1 MSIAKC
7 PAANR
12 CGGCQY
18 MGMPYAKQLALKQ
31 EKVQSLFPTYKEIQ
45 PVIGMEDPVHYRC
58 KVQAAFGWQ
67 KGKVISGTYEAA
79 SHRIVPVEDCLLED
93 QQADTILAT
102 IRKLM
107 TSFKIMPYNEDR
119 HTGVIR
125 HVLIRKGFFSGQIL
139 VVLVTG
145 SYQFPGKNN
154 FVSALCKAH
163 PEITTVIHNING
175 AKTSM
180 VLGDQQKTV
189 KGPGF
194 INDQLL
200 GCTFRISAGS
210 FYQVN
215 PIQTEK
221 LYSQALQMAQLSGT
235 ESVLDA
241 YCGTGTIGILA
252 AKAAKNVIGV
262 ELNRQAV
269 QDAIT
274 NAKINQVQNIRF
286 VCDDAG
292 KFLQK
297 AAAKNEVPE
306 VVIMDPPRA
315 GSDEAFLSAL
325 VYASPKKVVY
335 ISCNPETQARDVRY
349 LTKHGYKIMKMQPVD
364 LFPYTDHCEMVCLLN
379 RVNNRKSDTHVAK

>member
-7 PAANR
+7 PVANR

-18 MGMPYAKQLALKQ
+18 MGIPYEKQLASKQ
-31 EKVQSLFPTYKEIQ
+31 EKVQNLFPTYKEIQ
-45 PVIGMEDPVHYRC
+45 PVIGMENPVYYRC

-79 SHRIVPVEDCLLED
+79 SHRIVPVEECMLED
-93 QQADTILAT
+93 QQADAILAT

-119 HTGVIR
+119 RTGIMR
-125 HVLIRKGFFSGQIL
+125 HVLIRKGYFTGQIL

-221 LYSQALQMAQLSGT
+221 LYSQALQMAELTGT

-269 QDAIT
+269 QDAII

-349 LTKHGYKIMKMQPVD
+349 LTKHGYKITKMQPVD
-364 LFPYTDHCEMVCLLN
+364 LFPNTDHVENVCLLI
-379 RVNNRKSDTHVAK
+379 KSS

>member
-7 PAANR
+7 PVANR

-18 MGMPYAKQLALKQ
+18 MGMPYEKQLVLKQ
-31 EKVQSLFPTYKEIQ
+31 EKVQNLFPTYKEIQ
-45 PVIGMEDPVHYRC
+45 PVIGMENPVYYRC

-79 SHRIVPVEDCLLED
+79 SHRIVPVDECLLED
-93 QQADTILAT
+93 QQADAILAT
-102 IRKLM
+102 VRKLM

-119 HTGVIR
+119 RTGVMR
-125 HVLIRKGFFSGQIL
+125 HVLIRKGYFSGQIL

-154 FVSALCKAH
+154 FVAALCKAH

-180 VLGDQQKTV
+180 VLGEQSKTI

-194 INDQLL
+194 ITDQLL
-200 GCTFRISAGS
+200 DCTFRISAGS

-221 LYSQALQMAQLSGT
+221 LYSQALQLAELSGT
-235 ESVLDA
+235 DSVLDA

-252 AKAAKNVIGV
+252 AKAAKTVIGV

-269 QDAIT
+269 QDAII

-349 LTKHGYKIMKMQPVD
+349 LTKHGYKITNMQPVD
-364 LFPYTDHCEMVCLLN
+364 LFPYTDHVENICCLE
-379 RVNNRKSDTHVAK
+379 RK

>member
-1 MSIAKC
+1 MTTPNC
-7 PAANR
+7 PLSKR
-12 CGGCQY
+12 CGSCQY
-18 MGMPYAKQLALKQ
+18 MGLTYDKQIALKQ
-31 EKVQSLFPTYKEIQ
+31 EKVQKLFPNYKEIR

-67 KGKVISGTYEAA
+67 KGKVVSGTYEAA
-79 SHRIVPVEDCLLED
+79 SHRLVPVEDCLLED
-93 QQADTILAT
+93 QQADAILAT
-102 IRKLM
+102 VRKLM
-107 TSFKIMPYNEDR
+107 TSFKLQPYNEDR
-119 HTGVIR
+119 RSGVLR
-125 HVLIRKGFFSGQIL
+125 HVLIRKGYFTGQIL

-154 FVSALCKAH
+154 FVAALCKAH
-163 PEITTVIHNING
+163 PEITTVIHSING

-180 VLGDQQKTV
+180 VLGEQQKTV

-194 INDQLL
+194 INDRLL

-221 LYSQALQMAQLSGT
+221 LYSQALQMADLTGT

-269 QDAIT
+269 QDAII

-292 KFLQK
+292 RFLQK

-335 ISCNPETQARDVRY
+335 ISCNPETQARDVQY
-349 LTKHGYKIMKMQPVD
+349 LTKHGYKIMNMQPVD
-364 LFPYTDHCEMVCLLN
+364 LFPHTDHVENIALIQKV
-379 RVNNRKSDTHVAK
+379 KA

>member
-7 PAANR
+7 PVANR

-18 MGMPYAKQLALKQ
+18 MGMPYEKQLVLKQ
-31 EKVQSLFPTYKEIQ
+31 EKVQNLFPTYKEIQ
-45 PVIGMEDPVHYRC
+45 PVIGMENPVYYRC

-79 SHRIVPVEDCLLED
+79 SHRIVPVDECLLED
-93 QQADTILAT
+93 QQADAILAT
-102 IRKLM
+102 VRKLM

-119 HTGVIR
+119 RTGVMR
-125 HVLIRKGFFSGQIL
+125 HVLIRKGYFSGQIL

-154 FVSALCKAH
+154 FVAALCKAH

-180 VLGDQQKTV
+180 VLGEQSKTI

-194 INDQLL
+194 ITDQLL
-200 GCTFRISAGS
+200 DRTFRISAGS

-221 LYSQALQMAQLSGT
+221 LYSQALQMAELSGT
-235 ESVLDA
+235 DSVLDA

-252 AKAAKNVIGV
+252 AKAAKTVIGV

-269 QDAIT
+269 QDAII

-349 LTKHGYKIMKMQPVD
+349 LTKHGYKITNMQPVD
-364 LFPYTDHCEMVCLLN
+364 LFPNTDHVENICCLE
-379 RVNNRKSDTHVAK
+379 RK

>member
-1 MSIAKC
+1 MTTLNC
-7 PAANR
+7 PLSKR
-12 CGGCQY
+12 CGSCQY
-18 MGMPYAKQLALKQ
+18 MGIPYDKQLSLKQ
-31 EKVQSLFPTYKEIQ
+31 EKVQKLFPNYKEIR
-45 PVIGMEDPVHYRC
+45 PVIGMEDPFQYRS

-67 KGKVISGTYEAA
+67 KGKVVSGTYEAA
-79 SHRIVPVEDCLLED
+79 SHRLVPVEDCLLED
-93 QQADTILAT
+93 QQADAILAT

-107 TSFKIMPYNEDR
+107 TSFKLQPYNEDR
-119 HTGVIR
+119 RSGVLR
-125 HVLIRKGFFSGQIL
+125 HVLIRKGYYTGQIL

-154 FVSALCKAH
+154 FVAALCKAH
-163 PEITTVIHNING
+163 PEITTVIHSING

-180 VLGDQQKTV
+180 VLGEQQKTV

-194 INDQLL
+194 ISDRLL

-221 LYSQALQMAQLSGT
+221 LYSQALQMADLTGT

-262 ELNRQAV
+262 EMNRQAV
-269 QDAIT
+269 QDAII

-335 ISCNPETQARDVRY
+335 ISCNPETQARDVQY
-349 LTKHGYKIMKMQPVD
+349 LTKHGYKIMNMQPVD
-364 LFPYTDHCEMVCLLN
+364 LFPMTEHVENICCLHK
-379 RVNNRKSDTHVAK
+379 VN

>member
-1 MSIAKC
+1 MTTPNCSLAK
-7 PAANR
+7 R

-18 MGMPYAKQLALKQ
+18 MGLPYEKQLALKQ
-31 EKVQSLFPTYKEIQ
+31 EKVQRLFSGVKVIQ
-45 PVIGMEDPVHYRC
+45 PIISMENPLHYRC

-67 KGKVISGTYEAA
+67 KGKVVSGTYEAA
-79 SHRIVPVEDCLLED
+79 SHRLVPVESCLLED
-93 QQADTILAT
+93 EQADAILAT
-102 IRKLM
+102 IRNLM
-107 TSFKIMPYNEDR
+107 TSFKLMPYNEDR
-119 HTGVIR
+119 RTGVLR
-125 HVLIRKGFFSGQIL
+125 HVLIRKGYFTGQLL

-145 SYQFPGKNN
+145 SYQFPGKNH
-154 FVSALCKAH
+154 FVDALCKAH
-163 PEITTVIHNING
+163 PEITTVIHSING

-180 VLGDQQKTV
+180 VLGQQQKTIQ
-189 KGPGF
+189 GPGF
-194 INDQLL
+194 ITDRLL

-221 LYSQALQMAQLSGT
+221 LYRQALQMADLTGR

-252 AKAAKNVIGV
+252 AKAAKTVIGV

-269 QDAIT
+269 QDAMT
-274 NAKINQVQNIRF
+274 NARLNRVQNIRF

-292 KFLQK
+292 RFLQR
-297 AAAKNEVPE
+297 AAARGEVPE

-325 VYASPKKVVY
+325 AYARPKRVVY

-349 LTKHGYKIMKMQPVD
+349 LTGQGYAIRKIQPVE
-364 LFPYTDHCEMVCLLN
+364 LFPFTEHVESVVLMS
-379 RVNNRKSDTHVAK
+379 RVEK

>member
-1 MSIAKC
+1 MTTRNC
-7 PAANR
+7 PLSKR
-12 CGGCQY
+12 CGSCQY
-18 MGMPYAKQLALKQ
+18 MGLPYDKQIALKQ
-31 EKVQSLFPTYKEIQ
+31 EKVQKLFPNYKEIR

-67 KGKVISGTYEAA
+67 KGKVVSGTYEAA
-79 SHRIVPVEDCLLED
+79 SHRLVPVEDCLLED
-93 QQADTILAT
+93 QQADAILAT

-107 TSFKIMPYNEDR
+107 TSFKLQPYNEDR
-119 HTGVIR
+119 RSGVMR
-125 HVLIRKGFFSGQIL
+125 HVLIRKGYFTGQIL

-154 FVSALCKAH
+154 FVAALCKAH
-163 PEITTVIHNING
+163 PEITTVIHSING

-180 VLGDQQKTV
+180 VLGEQQKTV

-194 INDQLL
+194 ISDRLL

-221 LYSQALQMAQLSGT
+221 LYSQALQMADLTGT

-269 QDAIT
+269 QDAII

-335 ISCNPETQARDVRY
+335 ISCNPETQARDVQY
-349 LTKHGYKIMKMQPVD
+349 LTKHGYKIMNMQPVD
-364 LFPYTDHCEMVCLLN
+364 LFPHTDNVENIALIQKV
-379 RVNNRKSDTHVAK
+379 KA

>member
-1 MSIAKC
+1 MTTRNC
-7 PAANR
+7 PLSKR
-12 CGGCQY
+12 CGSCQY
-18 MGMPYAKQLALKQ
+18 MGLPYDKQIALKQ
-31 EKVQSLFPTYKEIQ
+31 EKVQKLFPNYKEIR

-67 KGKVISGTYEAA
+67 KGKVVSGTYEAA
-79 SHRIVPVEDCLLED
+79 SHRLVPVEDCLLED
-93 QQADTILAT
+93 QQADAILAT

-107 TSFKIMPYNEDR
+107 TSFKLQPYNEDR
-119 HTGVIR
+119 RSGVMR
-125 HVLIRKGFFSGQIL
+125 HVLIRKGYFTGQIL

-154 FVSALCKAH
+154 FVAALCKAH
-163 PEITTVIHNING
+163 PEITTVIHSING

-180 VLGDQQKTV
+180 VLGEQQKTV

-194 INDQLL
+194 ISDRLL

-221 LYSQALQMAQLSGT
+221 LYSQALQMADLTGT

-269 QDAIT
+269 QDAII

-292 KFLQK
+292 RFLQK

-315 GSDEAFLSAL
+315 GSDDAFLSAL

-335 ISCNPETQARDVRY
+335 ISCNPETQARDLKK
-349 LTKHGYKIMKMQPVD
+349 LTAKGYKVDVIQPVD
-364 LFPYTDHCEMVCLLN
+364 LFPGTKHCECVVLLM
-379 RVNNRKSDTHVAK
+379 KEA

>member
-7 PAANR
+7 PVANR

-18 MGMPYAKQLALKQ
+18 MGMPYEKQLVLKQ
-31 EKVQSLFPTYKEIQ
+31 EKVQNLFPTYKEIQ
-45 PVIGMEDPVHYRC
+45 PVIGMENPAYYRC

-79 SHRIVPVEDCLLED
+79 SHRIVPVDECLLED
-93 QQADTILAT
+93 QQADAILAT
-102 IRKLM
+102 VRKLM

-119 HTGVIR
+119 RTGVMR
-125 HVLIRKGFFSGQIL
+125 HVLIRKGYFSGQIL

-154 FVSALCKAH
+154 FVAALCKAH

-180 VLGDQQKTV
+180 VLGEQSKTI

-194 INDQLL
+194 ITDQLL
-200 GCTFRISAGS
+200 DRTFRISAGS

-221 LYSQALQMAQLSGT
+221 LYSQALQMAELSGT
-235 ESVLDA
+235 DSVLDA

-269 QDAIT
+269 QDAII

-349 LTKHGYKIMKMQPVD
+349 LMKHGYKITNMQPVD
-364 LFPYTDHCEMVCLLN
+364 LFPNTDHVENICCLE
-379 RVNNRKSDTHVAK
+379 RK

>member
-7 PAANR
+7 PVANR

-18 MGMPYAKQLALKQ
+18 MGIPYEKQLASKQ
-31 EKVQSLFPTYKEIQ
+31 EKVQNLFPTYKEIQ
-45 PVIGMEDPVHYRC
+45 PVIGMEKPVYYRC

-79 SHRIVPVEDCLLED
+79 SHRIVPVEECMLED
-93 QQADTILAT
+93 QQADAILAT

-119 HTGVIR
+119 RTGIMR
-125 HVLIRKGFFSGQIL
+125 HVLIRKGYFTGQIL

-189 KGPGF
+189 RGPGF

-221 LYSQALQMAQLSGT
+221 LYSQALQMAELTGT

-269 QDAIT
+269 QDAII

-349 LTKHGYKIMKMQPVD
+349 LTKHGYKITKMQPVD
-364 LFPYTDHCEMVCLLN
+364 LFPNTDHVENVCLLI
-379 RVNNRKSDTHVAK
+379 KSS

>member
-7 PAANR
+7 PVANR

-18 MGMPYAKQLALKQ
+18 MGMPYEKQLVLKQ
-31 EKVQSLFPTYKEIQ
+31 EKVQNLFPTYKEIQ
-45 PVIGMEDPVHYRC
+45 PVIGMENPVYYRC

-79 SHRIVPVEDCLLED
+79 SHRIVPVDECLLED
-93 QQADTILAT
+93 QQADAILAT
-102 IRKLM
+102 VRKLM

-119 HTGVIR
+119 RTGVLR
-125 HVLIRKGFFSGQIL
+125 HVLIRKGYFSGQIL

-154 FVSALCKAH
+154 FVAALCKAH

-180 VLGDQQKTV
+180 VLGEQSKTI

-194 INDQLL
+194 ITDQLL
-200 GCTFRISAGS
+200 DCTFRISAGS

-221 LYSQALQMAQLSGT
+221 LYSQALQMAELSGAD
-235 ESVLDA
+235 SVLDA

-269 QDAIT
+269 QDAII

-349 LTKHGYKIMKMQPVD
+349 LTKHGYKITNMQPVD
-364 LFPYTDHCEMVCLLN
+364 LFPNTDHVENICCLE
-379 RVNNRKSDTHVAK
+379 RK

>member
-1 MSIAKC
+1 MTTPNC
-7 PAANR
+7 PLSKR
-12 CGGCQY
+12 CGSCQF
-18 MGMPYAKQLALKQ
+18 MGLTYDKQIALKQ
-31 EKVQSLFPTYKEIQ
+31 EKVQKLFPNYKEIR

-67 KGKVISGTYEAA
+67 KGKVVSGTYEAA
-79 SHRIVPVEDCLLED
+79 SHRLVPVEDCLLED
-93 QQADTILAT
+93 QQADAILAT

-107 TSFKIMPYNEDR
+107 TSFKLQPYNEDR
-119 HTGVIR
+119 CSGVLR
-125 HVLIRKGFFSGQIL
+125 HVLIRKGYFTGQIL

-154 FVSALCKAH
+154 FVAALCKAH
-163 PEITTVIHNING
+163 PEITTVIHSING

-180 VLGDQQKTV
+180 VLGEQQKTV

-194 INDQLL
+194 ISDRLL

-221 LYSQALQMAQLSGT
+221 LYSQALQMADLTGT

-252 AKAAKNVIGV
+252 AKASKNVIGV

-269 QDAIT
+269 QDAII

-292 KFLQK
+292 RFLQK

-335 ISCNPETQARDVRY
+335 ISCNPETQARDVQY
-349 LTKHGYKIMKMQPVD
+349 LTKHGYKIMGIQPMD
-364 LFPYTDHCEMVCLLN
+364 LFPHTDHVEKIALLQMVI
-379 RVNNRKSDTHVAK
+379 A

>member
-1 MSIAKC
+1 MTTPNC
-7 PAANR
+7 PLSKR
-12 CGGCQY
+12 CGSCQY
-18 MGMPYAKQLALKQ
+18 MGLPYDKQIALKQ
-31 EKVQSLFPTYKEIQ
+31 EKVQKLFPNYKEIR

-67 KGKVISGTYEAA
+67 KGKVVSGTYEAA
-79 SHRIVPVEDCLLED
+79 SHRLVPVEDCLLED
-93 QQADTILAT
+93 QQADAILAT

-107 TSFKIMPYNEDR
+107 TSFKLQPYNEDR
-119 HTGVIR
+119 RSGVLR
-125 HVLIRKGFFSGQIL
+125 HVLIRKGYFTGQIL

-154 FVSALCKAH
+154 FVAALCKAH
-163 PEITTVIHNING
+163 PEITTVIHSING

-180 VLGDQQKTV
+180 VLGEQQKTV

-194 INDQLL
+194 ISDRLL

-221 LYSQALQMAQLSGT
+221 LYSQALQMADLTGT

-269 QDAIT
+269 QDAII

-335 ISCNPETQARDVRY
+335 ISCNPETQARDVQY
-349 LTKHGYKIMKMQPVD
+349 LTKHGYKIMGIQPMD
-364 LFPYTDHCEMVCLLN
+364 LFPHTDHVENICCLYK
-379 RVNNRKSDTHVAK
+379 VNT

>member
-1 MSIAKC
+1 MTTRNC
-7 PAANR
+7 PLSKR
-12 CGGCQY
+12 CGSCQY
-18 MGMPYAKQLALKQ
+18 MGLPYDKQIALKQ
-31 EKVQSLFPTYKEIQ
+31 EKVQKLFPNYKEIR

-67 KGKVISGTYEAA
+67 KGKVVSGTYEAA
-79 SHRIVPVEDCLLED
+79 SHRLVPVEDCLLED
-93 QQADTILAT
+93 QQADAILET

-107 TSFKIMPYNEDR
+107 TSFKLQPYNEDR
-119 HTGVIR
+119 RSGVLR
-125 HVLIRKGFFSGQIL
+125 HVLIRKGYFTGQIL

-154 FVSALCKAH
+154 FVAALCKAH
-163 PEITTVIHNING
+163 PEITTVIHSING

-180 VLGDQQKTV
+180 VLGEQQKTV

-194 INDQLL
+194 ISDRLL

-221 LYSQALQMAQLSGT
+221 LYSQALQMADLTGT

-252 AKAAKNVIGV
+252 AQAAKNVIGV

-269 QDAIT
+269 QDAII

-335 ISCNPETQARDVRY
+335 ISCNPETQARDVQY
-349 LTKHGYKIMKMQPVD
+349 LTKHGYKIMNMQPVD
-364 LFPYTDHCEMVCLLN
+364 LFPHTDNVENIALIQKV
-379 RVNNRKSDTHVAK
+379 KA

>member
-1 MSIAKC
+1 MTTPNC
-7 PAANR
+7 PLSKR
-12 CGGCQY
+12 CGSCQY
-18 MGMPYAKQLALKQ
+18 MGLPYDKQIALKQ
-31 EKVQSLFPTYKEIQ
+31 EKVQKLFPNYKEIR

-67 KGKVISGTYEAA
+67 KGKVVSGTYEAA
-79 SHRIVPVEDCLLED
+79 SHRLVPVEDCLLED
-93 QQADTILAT
+93 QQADAILAT

-107 TSFKIMPYNEDR
+107 TSFKLQPYNEDR
-119 HTGVIR
+119 RSGVLR
-125 HVLIRKGFFSGQIL
+125 HVLIRKGYFTGQIL

-154 FVSALCKAH
+154 FVAALCKAH
-163 PEITTVIHNING
+163 PEITTVIHSING

-180 VLGDQQKTV
+180 VLGEQQKTV

-194 INDQLL
+194 ISDRLL

-221 LYSQALQMAQLSGT
+221 LYSQALQMADLTGT

-269 QDAIT
+269 QDAII

-335 ISCNPETQARDVRY
+335 ISCNPETQARDVQY
-349 LTKHGYKIMKMQPVD
+349 LTKHGYKIMNMQPVD
-364 LFPYTDHCEMVCLLN
+364 LFPHTDHVENIALIQKV
-379 RVNNRKSDTHVAK
+379 KA

>member
-1 MSIAKC
+1 MTTRNC
-7 PAANR
+7 PLSKR
-12 CGGCQY
+12 CGSCQY
-18 MGMPYAKQLALKQ
+18 MGLPYDKQIALKQ
-31 EKVQSLFPTYKEIQ
+31 EKVQKLFPNYKEIR

-67 KGKVISGTYEAA
+67 KGKVVSGTYEAA
-79 SHRIVPVEDCLLED
+79 SHRLVPVEDCLLED
-93 QQADTILAT
+93 QQADAILET

-107 TSFKIMPYNEDR
+107 TSFKLQPYNEDR
-119 HTGVIR
+119 RSGVLR
-125 HVLIRKGFFSGQIL
+125 HVLIRKGYFTGQIL

-154 FVSALCKAH
+154 FVAALCKAH
-163 PEITTVIHNING
+163 PEITTVIHSING

-180 VLGDQQKTV
+180 VLGEQQKTV

-194 INDQLL
+194 ISDRLL

-221 LYSQALQMAQLSGT
+221 LYSQALQMADLTGT

-252 AKAAKNVIGV
+252 AQAAKNVIGV

-269 QDAIT
+269 QDAII

-335 ISCNPETQARDVRY
+335 ISCNPETQARDVQY
-349 LTKHGYKIMKMQPVD
+349 LTKHGYKIMNMQPVD
-364 LFPYTDHCEMVCLLN
+364 LFPHTDHVENIALIQKV
-379 RVNNRKSDTHVAK
+379 KA

>member
-7 PAANR
+7 PVANR

-18 MGMPYAKQLALKQ
+18 MGMPYEKQLVLKQ
-31 EKVQSLFPTYKEIQ
+31 EKVQNLFPTYKEIQ
-45 PVIGMEDPVHYRC
+45 PVIGMENPVYYRC

-79 SHRIVPVEDCLLED
+79 SHRIVPVDECLLED
-93 QQADTILAT
+93 QQADAILAT
-102 IRKLM
+102 VRKLM

-119 HTGVIR
+119 RTGVMR
-125 HVLIRKGFFSGQIL
+125 HVLIRKGYFSGQIL

-154 FVSALCKAH
+154 FVAALCKAH

-180 VLGDQQKTV
+180 VLGEQSKTI

-194 INDQLL
+194 ITDQLL
-200 GCTFRISAGS
+200 DCTFRISAGS

-221 LYSQALQMAQLSGT
+221 LYSQALQMAELSGT
-235 ESVLDA
+235 DSVLDA

-269 QDAIT
+269 QDAII

-349 LTKHGYKIMKMQPVD
+349 LTKHGYKITNMQPVD
-364 LFPYTDHCEMVCLLN
+364 LFPNTDHVENICCLE
-379 RVNNRKSDTHVAK
+379 RK

>member
-7 PAANR
+7 PVANR

-18 MGMPYAKQLALKQ
+18 MGMPYEKQLVLKQ
-31 EKVQSLFPTYKEIQ
+31 EKVQNLFPTYKEIQ
-45 PVIGMEDPVHYRC
+45 PVIGMENPVYYRC

-79 SHRIVPVEDCLLED
+79 SHRIVPVDECLLED
-93 QQADTILAT
+93 QQADAILAT
-102 IRKLM
+102 VRKLM

-119 HTGVIR
+119 RTGVMR
-125 HVLIRKGFFSGQIL
+125 HVLIRKGYFSGQIL

-154 FVSALCKAH
+154 FVAALCKAH

-180 VLGDQQKTV
+180 VLGEQSKTI

-194 INDQLL
+194 ITDQLL
-200 GCTFRISAGS
+200 DRTFRISAGS

-221 LYSQALQMAQLSGT
+221 LYSQALQMAELSGT
-235 ESVLDA
+235 DSVLDA

-269 QDAIT
+269 QDAII

-349 LTKHGYKIMKMQPVD
+349 LTKHGYKITNMQPVD
-364 LFPYTDHCEMVCLLN
+364 LFPNTDHVENICCLE
-379 RVNNRKSDTHVAK
+379 RK

>member
-1 MSIAKC
+1 MTTPNC
-7 PAANR
+7 PLSKR
-12 CGGCQY
+12 CGSCQY
-18 MGMPYAKQLALKQ
+18 MGLTYDKQIALKQ
-31 EKVQSLFPTYKEIQ
+31 EKVQKLFPNYKEIR

-67 KGKVISGTYEAA
+67 KGKVVSGTYEAA
-79 SHRIVPVEDCLLED
+79 SHRLVPVEDCLLED
-93 QQADTILAT
+93 QQADAILAT
-102 IRKLM
+102 VRKLM
-107 TSFKIMPYNEDR
+107 TSFKLQPYNEDR
-119 HTGVIR
+119 RSGVLR
-125 HVLIRKGFFSGQIL
+125 HVLIRKGYFTGQIL

-145 SYQFPGKNN
+145 SYQFPSKNN
-154 FVSALCKAH
+154 FVAALCKAH
-163 PEITTVIHNING
+163 PEITTVIHSING

-180 VLGDQQKTV
+180 VLGEQQKTV

-194 INDQLL
+194 ISDRLL

-221 LYSQALQMAQLSGT
+221 LYSQALQMADLTGT

-269 QDAIT
+269 QDAII

-335 ISCNPETQARDVRY
+335 ISCNPETQARDVQY
-349 LTKHGYKIMKMQPVD
+349 LTKHGYKIMNMQPVD
-364 LFPYTDHCEMVCLLN
+364 LFPHTDHVENIALIQKV
-379 RVNNRKSDTHVAK
+379 KA

>member
-1 MSIAKC
+1 MTTPNC
-7 PAANR
+7 PLSKR
-12 CGGCQY
+12 CGSCQY
-18 MGMPYAKQLALKQ
+18 MGLTYDKQIALKQ
-31 EKVQSLFPTYKEIQ
+31 EKVQKLFPNYKEIR

-67 KGKVISGTYEAA
+67 KGKVVSGTYEAA
-79 SHRIVPVEDCLLED
+79 SHRLVPVEDCLLED
-93 QQADTILAT
+93 QQADAILAT

-107 TSFKIMPYNEDR
+107 TSFKLQPYNEDR
-119 HTGVIR
+119 RSGVLR
-125 HVLIRKGFFSGQIL
+125 HVLIRKGYFTGQIL

-154 FVSALCKAH
+154 FVAALCKAH
-163 PEITTVIHNING
+163 PEITTVIHSING

-180 VLGDQQKTV
+180 VLGEQQKTV

-194 INDQLL
+194 ISDRLL

-221 LYSQALQMAQLSGT
+221 LYSQALQMADLTGT

-269 QDAIT
+269 QDAII

-286 VCDDAG
+286 VCDDAS

-335 ISCNPETQARDVRY
+335 ISCNPETQARDVQY
-349 LTKHGYKIMKMQPVD
+349 LTKHGYKIMNMQPVD
-364 LFPYTDHCEMVCLLN
+364 LFPHTDHVENIALIQKV
-379 RVNNRKSDTHVAK
+379 KA

>member
-1 MSIAKC
+1 MTTPNC
-7 PAANR
+7 PLSKR
-12 CGGCQY
+12 CGSCQY
-18 MGMPYAKQLALKQ
+18 MGMPYDKQLTLKL
-31 EKVQSLFPTYKEIQ
+31 EKVQKLFPNYKEIR
-45 PVIGMEDPVHYRC
+45 PVIGMENPVHYRC

-67 KGKVISGTYEAA
+67 KGKVVSGTYEAA
-79 SHRIVPVEDCLLED
+79 SHRLVPVEDCLLED
-93 QQADTILAT
+93 QQADAILAT
-102 IRKLM
+102 VRKLM
-107 TSFKIMPYNEDR
+107 TSFKLQPYNEDR
-119 HTGVIR
+119 RSGVLR
-125 HVLIRKGFFSGQIL
+125 HVLIRKGYFTGQIL

-154 FVSALCKAH
+154 FVAALCKAH
-163 PEITTVIHNING
+163 PEITTVIHSING

-180 VLGDQQKTV
+180 VLGEQQKTV

-194 INDQLL
+194 INDLLL

-221 LYSQALQMAQLSGT
+221 LYSQALRMADLTGT

-269 QDAIT
+269 QDAIM

-335 ISCNPETQARDVRY
+335 ISCNPETQARDVQY
-349 LTKHGYKIMKMQPVD
+349 LMKHGYKIMNMQPVD
-364 LFPYTDHCEMVCLLN
+364 LFPYTDHVENICCLHK
-379 RVNNRKSDTHVAK
+379 VN

>member
-7 PAANR
+7 PVANR

-18 MGMPYAKQLALKQ
+18 MGMPYEKQLVLKQ
-31 EKVQSLFPTYKEIQ
+31 EKVQNLFPTYKEIRS
-45 PVIGMEDPVHYRC
+45 VIGMEKPVYYRC

-79 SHRIVPVEDCLLED
+79 SHRIVPVEECMLED
-93 QQADTILAT
+93 QQADAILAT

-119 HTGVIR
+119 RTGVMR
-125 HVLIRKGFFSGQIL
+125 HVLIRKGYFTGQIL

-221 LYSQALQMAQLSGT
+221 LYSQALQMAELTGT

-269 QDAIT
+269 QDAII
-274 NAKINQVQNIRF
+274 NAKINEVQNIRF
-286 VCDDAG
+286 VCEDAG

-325 VYASPKKVVY
+325 VYAGPKKVVY
-335 ISCNPETQARDVRY
+335 ISCNPETQARDIRY
-349 LTKHGYKIMKMQPVD
+349 LANHGYKITAMQPVD
-364 LFPYTDHCEMVCLLN
+364 LFPFTDHVENIALIQK
-379 RVNNRKSDTHVAK
+379 VNA

>member
-1 MSIAKC
+1 MTTPNC
-7 PAANR
+7 PLSKR
-12 CGGCQY
+12 CGSCQY
-18 MGMPYAKQLALKQ
+18 MGLPYDKQIALKQ
-31 EKVQSLFPTYKEIQ
+31 EKVQKLFPNYKEIR

-67 KGKVISGTYEAA
+67 KGKVVSGTYEAA
-79 SHRIVPVEDCLLED
+79 SHRLVPVEDCLLED
-93 QQADTILAT
+93 QQADAILAT

-107 TSFKIMPYNEDR
+107 TSFKLQPYNEDR
-119 HTGVIR
+119 RSGVLR
-125 HVLIRKGFFSGQIL
+125 HVLIRKGYFTGQIL

-154 FVSALCKAH
+154 FVAALCKAH
-163 PEITTVIHNING
+163 PEITTVIHSING

-180 VLGDQQKTV
+180 VLGEQQKTV

-194 INDQLL
+194 INDRLL

-221 LYSQALQMAQLSGT
+221 LYSQALQMADLTGT

-269 QDAIT
+269 QDAII

-292 KFLQK
+292 RFLQK

-325 VYASPKKVVY
+325 VYARPKKVVY
-335 ISCNPETQARDVRY
+335 ISCNPETQARDVQY
-349 LTKHGYKIMKMQPVD
+349 LTKHGYKIMNMQPVD
-364 LFPYTDHCEMVCLLN
+364 LFPHTDHVENIALIQKV
-379 RVNNRKSDTHVAK
+379 KA

>member
-7 PAANR
+7 PVANR

-18 MGMPYAKQLALKQ
+18 MGMPYEKQLVLKQ
-31 EKVQSLFPTYKEIQ
+31 EKVQNLFPTYKEIQ
-45 PVIGMEDPVHYRC
+45 PVIGMENPVYYRC

-79 SHRIVPVEDCLLED
+79 SHRIVPVDECLLED
-93 QQADTILAT
+93 QQADAILAT
-102 IRKLM
+102 VRKLM

-119 HTGVIR
+119 RTGVMR
-125 HVLIRKGFFSGQIL
+125 HVLIRKGYFSGQIL

-154 FVSALCKAH
+154 FVAALCKAH

-180 VLGDQQKTV
+180 VLGEQSKTI

-194 INDQLL
+194 ITDQLL
-200 GCTFRISAGS
+200 DCTFRISAGS

-221 LYSQALQMAQLSGT
+221 LYSQALQMAELSGT
-235 ESVLDA
+235 DSVLDA

-252 AKAAKNVIGV
+252 AKAAKTVIGV

-269 QDAIT
+269 QDAII

-349 LTKHGYKIMKMQPVD
+349 LTKHGYKITNMQPVD
-364 LFPYTDHCEMVCLLN
+364 LFPNTDHVENICCLE
-379 RVNNRKSDTHVAK
+379 RK

>member
-1 MSIAKC
+1 MTTPNC
-7 PAANR
+7 PLSKR
-12 CGGCQY
+12 CGSCQY
-18 MGMPYAKQLALKQ
+18 MGLPYDKQIALKQ
-31 EKVQSLFPTYKEIQ
+31 EKVQKLFPNYKEIR

-67 KGKVISGTYEAA
+67 KGKVVSGTYEAA
-79 SHRIVPVEDCLLED
+79 SHRLVPVEDCLLED
-93 QQADTILAT
+93 QQADAILAT

-107 TSFKIMPYNEDR
+107 TSFKLQPYNEDR
-119 HTGVIR
+119 RSGVLR
-125 HVLIRKGFFSGQIL
+125 HVLIRKGYFTGQIL

-154 FVSALCKAH
+154 FVAALCKAH
-163 PEITTVIHNING
+163 PEITTVIHSING

-180 VLGDQQKTV
+180 VLGEQQKTV
-189 KGPGF
+189 RGPGF
-194 INDQLL
+194 ISDRLL

-221 LYSQALQMAQLSGT
+221 LYSQALQMADLTGT

-269 QDAIT
+269 QDAII

-335 ISCNPETQARDVRY
+335 ISCNPETQARDVQY
-349 LTKHGYKIMKMQPVD
+349 LTKHGYKIMNMQPVD
-364 LFPYTDHCEMVCLLN
+364 LFPHTDHVENIALIQKV
-379 RVNNRKSDTHVAK
+379 KA

>member
-1 MSIAKC
+1 MTTRNC
-7 PAANR
+7 PLSKR
-12 CGGCQY
+12 CGSCQY
-18 MGMPYAKQLALKQ
+18 MGLPYDKQIALKQ
-31 EKVQSLFPTYKEIQ
+31 EKVQKLFPNYKEIR

-67 KGKVISGTYEAA
+67 KGKVVSGTYEAA
-79 SHRIVPVEDCLLED
+79 SHRLVPVEDCLLED
-93 QQADTILAT
+93 QQADAILAT

-107 TSFKIMPYNEDR
+107 TSFKLQPYNEDR
-119 HTGVIR
+119 RSGVMR
-125 HVLIRKGFFSGQIL
+125 HVLIRKGYFTGQIL

-154 FVSALCKAH
+154 FVAALCKAH
-163 PEITTVIHNING
+163 PEITTVIHSING

-180 VLGDQQKTV
+180 VLGEQQKTV

-194 INDQLL
+194 ISDRLL

-221 LYSQALQMAQLSGT
+221 LYSQALQMADLTGT

-269 QDAIT
+269 QDAII

-292 KFLQK
+292 RFLQK
-297 AAAKNEVPE
+297 AAAKNEVTD

-315 GSDEAFLSAL
+315 GSDDAFLSAL

-335 ISCNPETQARDVRY
+335 ISCNPETQARDVQY
-349 LTKHGYKIMKMQPVD
+349 LTKHGYKIMNMQPVD
-364 LFPYTDHCEMVCLLN
+364 LFPHTDNVENIALIQKV
-379 RVNNRKSDTHVAK
+379 KA

>member
-1 MSIAKC
+1 MTTPNC
-7 PAANR
+7 PLSKR
-12 CGGCQY
+12 CGSCQY
-18 MGMPYAKQLALKQ
+18 MGLPYDKQIALKQ
-31 EKVQSLFPTYKEIQ
+31 EKVQKLFPNYKEIR

-67 KGKVISGTYEAA
+67 KGKVVSGTYEAA
-79 SHRIVPVEDCLLED
+79 SHRLVPVEDCLLED
-93 QQADTILAT
+93 QQADAILAT
-102 IRKLM
+102 VRKLM
-107 TSFKIMPYNEDR
+107 TSFKLQPYNEDR
-119 HTGVIR
+119 RSGVLR
-125 HVLIRKGFFSGQIL
+125 HVLIRKGYFTGQIL

-154 FVSALCKAH
+154 FVAALCKAH
-163 PEITTVIHNING
+163 PEITTVIHSING

-180 VLGDQQKTV
+180 VLGEQQKTV

-194 INDQLL
+194 INDRLL

-221 LYSQALQMAQLSGT
+221 LYSQALQMADLTGT

-269 QDAIT
+269 QDAII

-297 AAAKNEVPE
+297 GASKNEVPE

-335 ISCNPETQARDVRY
+335 ISCNPETQARDVQY
-349 LTKHGYKIMKMQPVD
+349 LTKHGYKIMNMQPVD
-364 LFPYTDHCEMVCLLN
+364 LFPHTDHVENIALIQKV
-379 RVNNRKSDTHVAK
+379 KA

>member
-1 MSIAKC
+1 MTTPNC
-7 PAANR
+7 PLSKR
-12 CGGCQY
+12 CGSCQY
-18 MGMPYAKQLALKQ
+18 MGLTYDKQIALKQ
-31 EKVQSLFPTYKEIQ
+31 EKVQKLFPNYKEIR

-67 KGKVISGTYEAA
+67 KGKVVSGTYEAA
-79 SHRIVPVEDCLLED
+79 SHRLVPVEDCLLED
-93 QQADTILAT
+93 QQADAIVAT

-107 TSFKIMPYNEDR
+107 TSFKLQPYNEDR
-119 HTGVIR
+119 RSGVLR
-125 HVLIRKGFFSGQIL
+125 HVLIRKGYFTGQIL

-154 FVSALCKAH
+154 FVAALCKAH
-163 PEITTVIHNING
+163 PEITTVIHSING

-180 VLGDQQKTV
+180 VLGEQQKTV

-194 INDQLL
+194 ISDRLL

-221 LYSQALQMAQLSGT
+221 LYSQALQMADLTGT

-252 AKAAKNVIGV
+252 AKASKNVIGV

-269 QDAIT
+269 QDAII

-292 KFLQK
+292 RFLQK

-335 ISCNPETQARDVRY
+335 ISCNPETHARDVQY
-349 LTKHGYKIMKMQPVD
+349 LTKHGYKIMNMQPVD
-364 LFPYTDHCEMVCLLN
+364 LFPHTDHVENICCLYK
-379 RVNNRKSDTHVAK
+379 VNT

>member
-1 MSIAKC
+1 MTTPNC
-7 PAANR
+7 PLSKR
-12 CGGCQY
+12 CGSCQY
-18 MGMPYAKQLALKQ
+18 MGLPYDKQIALKQ
-31 EKVQSLFPTYKEIQ
+31 EKVQKLFPNYKEIR

-67 KGKVISGTYEAA
+67 KGKVVSGTYEAA
-79 SHRIVPVEDCLLED
+79 SHRLVPVEDCLLED
-93 QQADTILAT
+93 QQADAILAT

-107 TSFKIMPYNEDR
+107 TSFKLQPYNEDR
-119 HTGVIR
+119 RSGVLR
-125 HVLIRKGFFSGQIL
+125 HVLIRKGFFTGQIL

-154 FVSALCKAH
+154 FVAALCKAH
-163 PEITTVIHNING
+163 PEITTVIHSING

-180 VLGDQQKTV
+180 VLGEQQKTV

-194 INDQLL
+194 INDRLL

-221 LYSQALQMAQLSGT
+221 LYSQALQMAGLTGT

-269 QDAIT
+269 QDAII

-335 ISCNPETQARDVRY
+335 ISCNPETQARDVQY
-349 LTKHGYKIMKMQPVD
+349 LTKHGYKIMNMQPVD
-364 LFPYTDHCEMVCLLN
+364 LFPHTDHVENIALIQKV
-379 RVNNRKSDTHVAK
+379 KA

>member
-7 PAANR
+7 PVANR

-18 MGMPYAKQLALKQ
+18 MGIPYEKQLASKQ
-31 EKVQSLFPTYKEIQ
+31 EKVQNLFPTYKEIQ
-45 PVIGMEDPVHYRC
+45 PVIGMENPVYYRC

-79 SHRIVPVEDCLLED
+79 SHRIVPVEECMLED
-93 QQADTILAT
+93 QQADAILAT

-119 HTGVIR
+119 RTGIMR
-125 HVLIRKGFFSGQIL
+125 HVLIRKGYFTGQIL

-221 LYSQALQMAQLSGT
+221 LYSQALQMAELSGT
-235 ESVLDA
+235 DSVLDA

-252 AKAAKNVIGV
+252 AKAAKTVIGV

-269 QDAIT
+269 QDAII

-349 LTKHGYKIMKMQPVD
+349 LTKHGYKITKMQPVD
-364 LFPYTDHCEMVCLLN
+364 LFPNTDHVENVCLLI
-379 RVNNRKSDTHVAK
+379 KSS

>member
-7 PAANR
+7 PVANR

-18 MGMPYAKQLALKQ
+18 MGIPYEKQLASKQ
-31 EKVQSLFPTYKEIQ
+31 EKVQNLFPTYKEIQ
-45 PVIGMEDPVHYRC
+45 PVIGMENPVYYRC

-79 SHRIVPVEDCLLED
+79 SHRIVPVEECMLED
-93 QQADTILAT
+93 QQADAILAT

-119 HTGVIR
+119 RTGIMR
-125 HVLIRKGFFSGQIL
+125 HVLIRKGYFTGQVL

-189 KGPGF
+189 RGPGF

-221 LYSQALQMAQLSGT
+221 LYSQALQMAELTGT

-269 QDAIT
+269 QDAII

-349 LTKHGYKIMKMQPVD
+349 LTKHGYKITKMQPVD
-364 LFPYTDHCEMVCLLN
+364 LFPNTDHVENVCLLI
-379 RVNNRKSDTHVAK
+379 KSS

>member
-7 PAANR
+7 PVANR

-18 MGMPYAKQLALKQ
+18 MGMPYEKQLVLKQ
-31 EKVQSLFPTYKEIQ
+31 EKVQNLFPTYKEIQ
-45 PVIGMEDPVHYRC
+45 PVIGMENPVYYRC

-79 SHRIVPVEDCLLED
+79 SHRIVPVEECMLED
-93 QQADTILAT
+93 QQADDILAT

-119 HTGVIR
+119 RTGVMR
-125 HVLIRKGFFSGQIL
+125 HVLIRKGYFSGQIL

-180 VLGDQQKTV
+180 VLGEQSKTI

-194 INDQLL
+194 ITDQLL
-200 GCTFRISAGS
+200 DCTFRISAGS

-221 LYSQALQMAQLSGT
+221 LYSQALQLAELSGT
-235 ESVLDA
+235 DSVLDA

-252 AKAAKNVIGV
+252 AKAAKTVIGV

-269 QDAIT
+269 QDAII

-315 GSDEAFLSAL
+315 GSDDAFLSAL

-349 LTKHGYKIMKMQPVD
+349 LTKHGYKITNMQPVD
-364 LFPYTDHCEMVCLLN
+364 LFPHTDHVENIALIQKV
-379 RVNNRKSDTHVAK
+379 KA

>member
-1 MSIAKC
+1 MTTPNC
-7 PAANR
+7 PLSKR
-12 CGGCQY
+12 CGSCQY
-18 MGMPYAKQLALKQ
+18 MGLTYDKQIALKQ
-31 EKVQSLFPTYKEIQ
+31 EKVQKLFPNYKEIR

-67 KGKVISGTYEAA
+67 KGKVVSGTYEAA
-79 SHRIVPVEDCLLED
+79 SHRLVPVEDCLLED
-93 QQADTILAT
+93 QQADAILAT

-107 TSFKIMPYNEDR
+107 TSFKLQPYNEDR
-119 HTGVIR
+119 RSGVLR
-125 HVLIRKGFFSGQIL
+125 HVLIRKGYFTGQIL

-154 FVSALCKAH
+154 FVAALCKAH
-163 PEITTVIHNING
+163 PEITTVIHSING

-180 VLGDQQKTV
+180 VLGEQQKTV

-194 INDQLL
+194 ISDRLL

-221 LYSQALQMAQLSGT
+221 LYSQALQMADLTGT

-269 QDAIT
+269 QDAII

-335 ISCNPETQARDVRY
+335 ISCNPETQARDVQY
-349 LTKHGYKIMKMQPVD
+349 LTKHGYKIMNMQPVD
-364 LFPYTDHCEMVCLLN
+364 LFPHTDHVENIALIQKV
-379 RVNNRKSDTHVAK
+379 KA

>member
-1 MSIAKC
+1 MTTPNC
-7 PAANR
+7 PLSKR
-12 CGGCQY
+12 CGSCQY
-18 MGMPYAKQLALKQ
+18 MGLTYDKQIALKQ
-31 EKVQSLFPTYKEIQ
+31 EKVQKLFPNYKEIR

-67 KGKVISGTYEAA
+67 KGKVVSGTYEAA
-79 SHRIVPVEDCLLED
+79 SHRLVPVEDCLLED
-93 QQADTILAT
+93 QQADAILAT

-107 TSFKIMPYNEDR
+107 TSFKLQPYNEDR
-119 HTGVIR
+119 RSGVLR
-125 HVLIRKGFFSGQIL
+125 HVLIRKGYFTGQIL

-154 FVSALCKAH
+154 FVAALCKAH
-163 PEITTVIHNING
+163 PEITTVIHSING

-180 VLGDQQKTV
+180 VLGEQQKTV

-194 INDQLL
+194 ISDRLL

-221 LYSQALQMAQLSGT
+221 LYSQALQMADLTGT

-269 QDAIT
+269 QDAII

-292 KFLQK
+292 RFLQK

-335 ISCNPETQARDVRY
+335 ISCNPETQARDVQY
-349 LTKHGYKIMKMQPVD
+349 LTKHGYKIMGIQPMD
-364 LFPYTDHCEMVCLLN
+364 LFPHTDHVENICCLYK
-379 RVNNRKSDTHVAK
+379 VNT

>member
-1 MSIAKC
+1 M
-7 PAANR
+7 
-12 CGGCQY
+12 
-18 MGMPYAKQLALKQ
+18 
-31 EKVQSLFPTYKEIQ
+31 
-45 PVIGMEDPVHYRC
+45 
-58 KVQAAFGWQ
+58 
-67 KGKVISGTYEAA
+67 
-79 SHRIVPVEDCLLED
+79 
-93 QQADTILAT
+93 AT

-107 TSFKIMPYNEDR
+107 TSFKLQPYNEDR
-119 HTGVIR
+119 RSGVLR
-125 HVLIRKGFFSGQIL
+125 HVLIRKGYFTGQIL

-154 FVSALCKAH
+154 FVAALCKAH
-163 PEITTVIHNING
+163 PEITTVIHSING

-180 VLGDQQKTV
+180 VLGEQQKTV

-194 INDQLL
+194 ISDRLL

-221 LYSQALQMAQLSGT
+221 LYSQALQMADLTGT

-241 YCGTGTIGILA
+241 YCGIGTIGILA

-269 QDAIT
+269 QDAII

-306 VVIMDPPRA
+306 VVMMDPPRA

-335 ISCNPETQARDVRY
+335 ISCNPETQARDVQY
-349 LTKHGYKIMKMQPVD
+349 LTKHGYKIMNMQPVD
-364 LFPYTDHCEMVCLLN
+364 LFPHTDHVENIALIQKV
-379 RVNNRKSDTHVAK
+379 KA

>member
-1 MSIAKC
+1 MTTPNC
-7 PAANR
+7 PLSKR
-12 CGGCQY
+12 CGSCQY
-18 MGMPYAKQLALKQ
+18 MGLPYDKQIALKQ
-31 EKVQSLFPTYKEIQ
+31 EKVQKLFPNYKEIR

-67 KGKVISGTYEAA
+67 KGKVVSGTYEAA
-79 SHRIVPVEDCLLED
+79 SHRLVPVEDCLLED
-93 QQADTILAT
+93 QQADAILAT

-107 TSFKIMPYNEDR
+107 TSFKLQPYNEDR
-119 HTGVIR
+119 RSGVLR
-125 HVLIRKGFFSGQIL
+125 HVLIRKGYFTGQIL

-145 SYQFPGKNN
+145 AYQFPGKNN
-154 FVSALCKAH
+154 FVAALCKAH
-163 PEITTVIHNING
+163 PETTTVIHSING

-180 VLGDQQKTV
+180 VLGEQQKTV

-194 INDQLL
+194 ISDRLL

-221 LYSQALQMAQLSGT
+221 LYSQALQMADLTGT

-269 QDAIT
+269 QDAII

-335 ISCNPETQARDVRY
+335 ISCNPETQARDVQY
-349 LTKHGYKIMKMQPVD
+349 LTKHGYKIMNMQPVD
-364 LFPYTDHCEMVCLLN
+364 LFPHTDHVENIALIQKV
-379 RVNNRKSDTHVAK
+379 KA

>member
-1 MSIAKC
+1 MTTPNC
-7 PAANR
+7 PLSKR
-12 CGGCQY
+12 CGSCQY
-18 MGMPYAKQLALKQ
+18 MGVPYDKQLALKL
-31 EKVQSLFPTYKEIQ
+31 EKVQKLFPNYKEIR

-67 KGKVISGTYEAA
+67 KGKVVSGTYEAA
-79 SHRIVPVEDCLLED
+79 SHRLVPVEDCLLED
-93 QQADTILAT
+93 QQADAILET
-102 IRKLM
+102 VRKLM
-107 TSFKIMPYNEDR
+107 TSFKLQPYNEDR
-119 HTGVIR
+119 RSGVLR
-125 HVLIRKGFFSGQIL
+125 HVLIRKGYFTGQIL

-154 FVSALCKAH
+154 FVAALCKAH
-163 PEITTVIHNING
+163 PEITTVIHSING

-180 VLGDQQKTV
+180 VLGEQQKPV

-221 LYSQALQMAQLSGT
+221 LYSQALQMAELTGN

-269 QDAIT
+269 QDAIM

-292 KFLQK
+292 KFLQR

-335 ISCNPETQARDVRY
+335 ISCNPETQTRDIQY
-349 LTKHGYKIMKMQPVD
+349 LTKHGYKIMAMQPVD
-364 LFPYTDHCEMVCLLN
+364 LFPHTDHVENICCLCKVCN
-379 RVNNRKSDTHVAK
+379 